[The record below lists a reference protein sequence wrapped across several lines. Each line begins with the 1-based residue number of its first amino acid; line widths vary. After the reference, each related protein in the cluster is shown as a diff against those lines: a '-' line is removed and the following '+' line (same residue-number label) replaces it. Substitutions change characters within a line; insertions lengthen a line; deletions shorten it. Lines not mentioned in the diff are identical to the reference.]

1 MADQQTSSSPIPSRQ
16 SSRPLIGKGWI
27 QGVALVMI
35 FGFLVMGIL
44 VYRTYTAAMPMP
56 DKVVTESGQVL
67 FTGDDITRGQEL
79 YQARGL
85 MQYGS
90 VLGHGAYL
98 GPDYTAD
105 YLRMATDDVA
115 DQLRAQGVADPRDR
129 VVTEFRTNRYNPDT
143 KTLVF
148 TDRQA
153 AAFGRIQNHYAA
165 YFGENSTKYG
175 LLPQLI
181 TDKAQ
186 IRDLTAFFAWT
197 AWAAAAERP
206 GHKYSYTNNWPAE
219 QRVDNGP
226 TAAVILWSA
235 LSLIALLGG
244 IGIMF
249 AIYGR
254 WSQKVGWH
262 SAEVSN
268 LSFRQPGEVS
278 LTPAQRATI
287 WFFAIVSVLFLAQT
301 LLGAAAEH
309 YRADLSNFFGLDL
322 ARLLP
327 YNLARTWHLQLA
339 LFWTAAAF
347 LAGGIFL
354 VPFISRREP
363 KRQGLLAYV
372 LLGAVAVVVFG
383 SLICEALSI
392 YGVIPQGRAAL
403 PAVGVPRP
411 AAAVADPADRRHVRL
426 DRHHLP
432 RHARP
437 AQRRVEDEH
446 AVVVLLLRP
455 GHPHL
460 LRRRVV
466 GQQRH
471 PLHRRRLLA
480 VLGGAPVGRGLPRTL
495 HHRDGRLHVR
505 PAGCGA

>member
-1 MADQQTSSSPIPSRQ
+1 
-16 SSRPLIGKGWI
+16 
-27 QGVALVMI
+27 MI

-254 WSQKVGWH
+254 WSQR
-262 SAEVSN
+262 SAGTAPRCPTSPSAN
-268 LSFRQPGEVS
+268 
-278 LTPAQRATI
+278 PAR
-287 WFFAIVSVLFLAQT
+287 
-301 LLGAAAEH
+301 
-309 YRADLSNFFGLDL
+309 
-322 ARLLP
+322 
-327 YNLARTWHLQLA
+327 
-339 LFWTAAAF
+339 
-347 LAGGIFL
+347 
-354 VPFISRREP
+354 
-363 KRQGLLAYV
+363 
-372 LLGAVAVVVFG
+372 
-383 SLICEALSI
+383 
-392 YGVIPQGRAAL
+392 
-403 PAVGVPRP
+403 
-411 AAAVADPADRRHVRL
+411 
-426 DRHHLP
+426 
-432 RHARP
+432 
-437 AQRRVEDEH
+437 
-446 AVVVLLLRP
+446 
-455 GHPHL
+455 
-460 LRRRVV
+460 
-466 GQQRH
+466 
-471 PLHRRRLLA
+471 
-480 VLGGAPVGRGLPRTL
+480 
-495 HHRDGRLHVR
+495 
-505 PAGCGA
+505 